1 VDQPLIFNFF
11 RIDTEDIGMEMDA
24 SYNWF
29 LVMLSFLVSVFG
41 SFTGL
46 QITNG
51 MKSSKQG
58 PSAVWIIAAAVSLGG
73 GAIWT
78 MHFIGMLAYQVP
90 MDVGY
95 TPGLTFLSLL
105 IAVVAVGI
113 GIFIAVSGQLSIIR
127 LLGAGLFTGLAVA
140 SMHYIG
146 MEAMVMHGSM
156 TYDNTLVGVSLVIA
170 VVAATVAL
178 WLAVNLKGT
187 LLMLGSAV
195 IMAIAVCGMHYTGM
209 AAMSMVHDHSAE
221 QLIIENS
228 MSPMTMGLFIFCAS
242 MLLLVICLI
251 MSLNQLSSRMEE
263 ELGEPEEGFAKT

>member
-1 VDQPLIFNFF
+1 
-11 RIDTEDIGMEMDA
+11 MEMEA

-29 LVMLSFLVSVFG
+29 LVSLSFLIAVFG

-51 MKSSKQG
+51 MKSSAAG
-58 PSAVWIIAAAVSLGG
+58 PTPLWIIAAAVSLGG

-90 MDVGY
+90 MDIGY
-95 TPGLTFLSLL
+95 LPGPTFASLAL
-105 IAVVAVGI
+105 AVIAVGI
-113 GIFIAVSGQLSIIR
+113 GIYIAVSGKLSIIR

-140 SMHYIG
+140 GMHYLG
-146 MEAMVMHGSM
+146 MEAMVMPGSTM
-156 TYDNTLVGVSLVIA
+156 VYDKTLVGASLGIA

-187 LLMLGSAV
+187 LIMLASAV
-195 IMAIAVCGMHYTGM
+195 VMAIAVCGMHYTGM
-209 AAMSMVHDHSAE
+209 AAMSMVHNHEDD
-221 QLIIENS
+221 QTIIENS

-251 MSLNQLSSRMEE
+251 MSLSQLSKKNQDEMQD
-263 ELGEPEEGFAKT
+263 EPT

>member
-1 VDQPLIFNFF
+1 
-11 RIDTEDIGMEMDA
+11 MEMEA

-51 MKSSKQG
+51 IKSSNSG
-58 PSAVWIIAAAVSLGG
+58 VSIPWIIAAALSLGG

-90 MDVGY
+90 MDIGY

-105 IAVVAVGI
+105 IAVVSVGI
-113 GIFIAVSGQLSIIR
+113 GIFIATAGELSVVR
-127 LLGAGLFTGLAVA
+127 LVGAGLFTGLAVA

-146 MEAMVMHGSM
+146 MAAMVMPGADM
-156 TYDNTLVGVSLVIA
+156 VYDKTLVGVSLVIA

-187 LLMLGSAV
+187 MVMLGSAIV
-195 IMAIAVCGMHYTGM
+195 MAIAVCGMHYTGM
-209 AAMSMVHDHSAE
+209 AAMSMKHNHETE
-221 QLIIENS
+221 QQIVENS
-228 MSPMTMGLFIFCAS
+228 MTPMTMGLFIFCAS

-251 MSLNQLSSRMEE
+251 MSLNQLSNRMQE
-263 ELGEPEEGFAKT
+263 ELGDAEHA

>member
-1 VDQPLIFNFF
+1 
-11 RIDTEDIGMEMDA
+11 MEMEA

-29 LVMLSFLVSVFG
+29 LVILSFLISVFG
-41 SFTGL
+41 AFTGL

-51 MKSSKQG
+51 MKSSQQG
-58 PSAVWIIAAAVSLGG
+58 ASATWIIAAAVSLGG

-95 TPGLTFLSLL
+95 KPGLTFLSLL

-113 GIFIAVSGQLSIIR
+113 GLYIAVSGALSITR
-127 LLGAGLFTGLAVA
+127 LLGAGMFTGLAVA
-140 SMHYIG
+140 SMHYLG
-146 MEAMVMHGSM
+146 MAAMVMPGEM
-156 TYDNTLVGVSLVIA
+156 VYDKTLVGASIVIA
-170 VVAATVAL
+170 IVAATVAL

-195 IMAIAVCGMHYTGM
+195 IMAVAVCGMHYTGM
-209 AAMSMVHDHSAE
+209 AAMGMVHDHTAE
-221 QLIIENS
+221 QIVIENS
-228 MSPMTMGLFIFCAS
+228 MTPMTMGLFIFCAS

-251 MSLNQLSSRMEE
+251 MSLNQLTSRMQE
-263 ELGEPEEGFAKT
+263 ELGEPENI

>member
-1 VDQPLIFNFF
+1 
-11 RIDTEDIGMEMDA
+11 MEMEV

-29 LVMLSFLVSVFG
+29 LVVLSFLISVFG

-51 MKSSKQG
+51 MKTSSEG
-58 PSAVWIIAAAVSLGG
+58 VSLGWVIAAAVSLGG

-113 GIFIAVSGQLSIIR
+113 GIYIAVSGELSIVR

-146 MEAMVMHGSM
+146 MEAMVMQGEM
-156 TYDNTLVGVSLVIA
+156 VYNKMLVGVSIA
-170 VVAATVAL
+170 IAIVAATVAL

-187 LLMLGSAV
+187 ALMLGSAV

-209 AAMSMVHDHSAE
+209 AAMGMIHDHSAE
-221 QLIIENS
+221 QVAIENS

-242 MLLLVICLI
+242 MLLLVICLV
-251 MSLNQLSSRMEE
+251 MSLNQLSNRMHE
-263 ELGEPEEGFAKT
+263 ELGEPDHV

>member
-1 VDQPLIFNFF
+1 
-11 RIDTEDIGMEMDA
+11 MEMDA

-29 LVMLSFLVSVFG
+29 LVSLSFLVAVFG

-51 MKSSKQG
+51 IKQSKER
-58 PSAVWIIAAAVSLGG
+58 PSILWITAAAISLGG

-95 TPGLTFLSLL
+95 DPVKTFASLG
-105 IAVVAVGI
+105 IAVLGVGI
-113 GIFIAVSGQLSIIR
+113 GVFLAVTGKLTIPK
-127 LLGAGLFTGLAVA
+127 LLFAGFFTGLAVA
-140 SMHYIG
+140 GMHYLG
-146 MEAMVMHGSM
+146 MAAMVMPGAVM
-156 TYDNTLVGVSLVIA
+156 TYNQILVGVSLGIA

-178 WLAVNLKGT
+178 WLAVNLKGVPI
-187 LLMLGSAV
+187 MLGSAV

-209 AAMSMVHDHSAE
+209 AAMSMTHNHEGDMM
-221 QLIIENS
+221 QIENS

-251 MSLNQLSSRMEE
+251 MSLNQLSSRIQEE
-263 ELGEPEEGFAKT
+263 MREDLEQA

>member
-1 VDQPLIFNFF
+1 
-11 RIDTEDIGMEMDA
+11 MEMEA

-29 LVMLSFLVSVFG
+29 LVGLSFLIAVFG

-51 MKSSKQG
+51 IKSSRKVS
-58 PSAVWIIAAAVSLGG
+58 PVWIAAAAVAIGG

-90 MDVGY
+90 MDMGY
-95 TPGLTFLSLL
+95 SPGLTFLSLV

-113 GIFIAVSGQLSIIR
+113 GIYIAVQGRLSVVR

-146 MEAMVMHGSM
+146 MEAMVMAGSM
-156 TYDNTLVGVSLVIA
+156 VYDRTLVTVSVVIA

-178 WLAVNLKGT
+178 WLAVNLRGT
-187 LLMLGSAV
+187 LPMLASAV
-195 IMAIAVCGMHYTGM
+195 VMGIAVCGMHYTGM
-209 AAMSMVHDHSAE
+209 AAMTMVHDHN
-221 QLIIENS
+221 LHHVVIENS
-228 MSPMTMGLFIFCAS
+228 MSPMTMGLFVFCAS

-251 MSLNQLSSRMEE
+251 MSLNQLSHRMYD
-263 ELGEPEEGFAKT
+263 ELVDA

>member
-1 VDQPLIFNFF
+1 
-11 RIDTEDIGMEMDA
+11 MEMDA
-24 SYNWF
+24 SYDWF
-29 LVMLSFLVSVFG
+29 LVILSFLVSVFG

-51 MKSSKQG
+51 MKSSKAG
-58 PSAVWIIAAAVSLGG
+58 PSITWIIAAAVSLGG

-78 MHFIGMLAYQVP
+78 MHFIGMLAYKTP
-90 MDVGY
+90 MDIGY

-105 IAVVAVGI
+105 IAVIAVGI
-113 GIFIAVSGQLSIIR
+113 GIYIAVTGKLSAVR

-146 MEAMVMHGSM
+146 MEAMVMPGAGM
-156 TYDNTLVGVSLVIA
+156 VYDKTLVGVSLGIA

-187 LLMLGSAV
+187 ALMLGSAV

-209 AAMSMVHDHSAE
+209 AAMSMTHDHSTE
-221 QLIIENS
+221 QLVVENS
-228 MSPMTMGLFIFCAS
+228 MTPMTMGLFIFCAS
-242 MLLLVICLI
+242 MFLLVICLI
-251 MSLNQLSSRMEE
+251 MSLNQLSDRMQEE
-263 ELGEPEEGFAKT
+263 IGELDHA

>member
-1 VDQPLIFNFF
+1 
-11 RIDTEDIGMEMDA
+11 MEMEA

-51 MKSSKQG
+51 IKSSNAG
-58 PSAVWIIAAAVSLGG
+58 VSIPWVIAAALSLGG

-95 TPGLTFLSLL
+95 TPGLTFLSLI
-105 IAVVAVGI
+105 IAVVSVGI
-113 GIFIAVSGQLSIIR
+113 GIYIATAGELSVVR
-127 LLGAGLFTGLAVA
+127 LVGAGLFTGLAVA

-146 MEAMVMHGSM
+146 MAAMVMPGADM
-156 TYDNTLVGVSLVIA
+156 VYDKVLVGVSLLIA

-187 LLMLGSAV
+187 MVMLGSAIV
-195 IMAIAVCGMHYTGM
+195 MAIAVCGMHYTGM
-209 AAMSMVHDHSAE
+209 AAMSMKHNHETE
-221 QLIIENS
+221 QQIIENS
-228 MSPMTMGLFIFCAS
+228 MTPMTMGLFIFCAS

-251 MSLNQLSSRMEE
+251 MSLNQLSNRMQE
-263 ELGEPEEGFAKT
+263 ELGDVEHA

>member
-1 VDQPLIFNFF
+1 
-11 RIDTEDIGMEMDA
+11 MEMEA

-29 LVMLSFLVSVFG
+29 LVALSFLISVFG

-51 MKSSKQG
+51 MKSSPQG
-58 PSAVWIIAAAVSLGG
+58 VSLMWVVAAAVSLGG

-105 IAVVAVGI
+105 IAIVAVGI
-113 GIFIAVSGQLSIIR
+113 GIYIAVSGRLSVVR
-127 LLGAGLFTGLAVA
+127 LLGAGMFTGLAVA

-146 MEAMVMHGSM
+146 MEAMVMPGVM
-156 TYDNTLVGVSLVIA
+156 VYDKTLVGVSIAIA

-195 IMAIAVCGMHYTGM
+195 VMAIAVCGMHYTGM
-209 AAMSMVHDHSAE
+209 AAMGMEHDHSAHH
-221 QLIIENS
+221 QAIENS

-242 MLLLVICLI
+242 MLLLVICLV
-251 MSLNQLSSRMEE
+251 MSLSQLSHRMEE
-263 ELGEPEEGFAKT
+263 ELGEENLGEAHHG

>member
-1 VDQPLIFNFF
+1 
-11 RIDTEDIGMEMDA
+11 MEMEV

-29 LVMLSFLVSVFG
+29 LVSLSFLVAVFG

-51 MKSSKQG
+51 MKSSSSG
-58 PSAVWIIAAAVSLGG
+58 PTPIWIAAAAVSLGG

-90 MDVGY
+90 MDIGY
-95 TPGLTFLSLL
+95 LPGPTFASLAL
-105 IAVVAVGI
+105 AIVAVGI
-113 GIFIAVSGQLSIIR
+113 GVYIAVSGKLSVVR

-140 SMHYIG
+140 GMHYLG
-146 MEAMVMHGSM
+146 MKAMVMPGSTM
-156 TYDNTLVGVSLVIA
+156 VYDKTLVGISLVIA

-187 LLMLGSAV
+187 AIMLGSAV
-195 IMAIAVCGMHYTGM
+195 VMAIAVCGMHYTGM
-209 AAMSMVHDHSAE
+209 AAMSMTHNHEAD
-221 QLIIENS
+221 QTIIENS

-251 MSLNQLSSRMEE
+251 MSLNQLSNKIQDDMQD
-263 ELGEPEEGFAKT
+263 EPA

>member
-1 VDQPLIFNFF
+1 
-11 RIDTEDIGMEMDA
+11 MEMEA

-29 LVMLSFLVSVFG
+29 LVALSFLISVFG

-51 MKSSKQG
+51 MKSSQQG
-58 PSAVWIIAAAVSLGG
+58 VSLLWIFAAALSLGG

-95 TPGLTFLSLL
+95 SPGLTFLSLL
-105 IAVVAVGI
+105 IAIVAVGI
-113 GIFIAVSGQLSIIR
+113 GIFIAVSGKLTVVR

-146 MEAMVMHGSM
+146 MEAMVMPGVM
-156 TYDNTLVGVSLVIA
+156 VYDKTLVGVSIAIA
-170 VVAATVAL
+170 VIAATVAL
-178 WLAVNLKGT
+178 WLAVNLKGN

-195 IMAIAVCGMHYTGM
+195 VMAVAVCGMHYTGM
-209 AAMSMVHDHSAE
+209 AAMGMEHDHSAHHVA
-221 QLIIENS
+221 IENS
-228 MSPMTMGLFIFCAS
+228 MTPMTMGLFIFCAS

-251 MSLNQLSSRMEE
+251 MSLNQLSHRMDE
-263 ELGEPEEGFAKT
+263 ELGEPDHI

>member
-1 VDQPLIFNFF
+1 
-11 RIDTEDIGMEMDA
+11 MEMEA

-29 LVMLSFLVSVFG
+29 LVILSFLVSVFG

-51 MKSSKQG
+51 MKSSKTG
-58 PSAVWIIAAAVSLGG
+58 PSLLWIVAAAVSLGG

-95 TPGLTFLSLL
+95 TPGLTFASLL
-105 IAVVAVGI
+105 IAIISVGI
-113 GIFIAVSGQLSIIR
+113 GIYIAVSGKLSIVR
-127 LLGAGLFTGLAVA
+127 LLGAGVFTGLAVA

-146 MEAMVMHGSM
+146 MKAMVMPGSTM
-156 TYDNTLVGVSLVIA
+156 EYNSTLVAASLVIA

-178 WLAVNLKGT
+178 WLAVNLKGS

-195 IMAIAVCGMHYTGM
+195 IMAVAVCGMHYTGM
-209 AAMSMVHDHSAE
+209 AAMTMKHDHDAE
-221 QLIIENS
+221 QIIIENS
-228 MSPMTMGLFIFCAS
+228 MTPMTMGLFIFCAS

-251 MSLNQLSSRMEE
+251 MSLNQLSNRMEE
-263 ELGEPEEGFAKT
+263 ESGETEIV

>member
-1 VDQPLIFNFF
+1 
-11 RIDTEDIGMEMDA
+11 MEA

-29 LVMLSFLVSVFG
+29 LVILSFVISVFG

-51 MKSSKQG
+51 MKSSNQG
-58 PSAVWIIAAAVSLGG
+58 VSLGWIIAAAVSLGG

-113 GIFIAVSGQLSIIR
+113 GIYIAVSGELSVIR

-146 MEAMVMHGSM
+146 MEAMVMSGTM
-156 TYDNTLVGVSLVIA
+156 VYDKTLVGVSLAIA

-209 AAMSMVHDHSAE
+209 AAMGMVHDHSAE
-221 QLIIENS
+221 QMVIENS

-251 MSLNQLSSRMEE
+251 MSLNQLSNRMHE
-263 ELGEPEEGFAKT
+263 ELGELDHS

>member
-1 VDQPLIFNFF
+1 
-11 RIDTEDIGMEMDA
+11 MEMEA

-51 MKSSKQG
+51 IKSSNSG
-58 PSAVWIIAAAVSLGG
+58 VSIPWIIAAALSLGG

-90 MDVGY
+90 MDIGY

-105 IAVVAVGI
+105 IAVVSVGI
-113 GIFIAVSGQLSIIR
+113 GIFIATAGELSVVR
-127 LLGAGLFTGLAVA
+127 LIGAGLFTGLAVA

-146 MEAMVMHGSM
+146 MAAMVMPGADM
-156 TYDNTLVGVSLVIA
+156 VYDKTLVGVSLVIA

-187 LLMLGSAV
+187 MVMLGSAIV
-195 IMAIAVCGMHYTGM
+195 MAIAVCGMHYTGM
-209 AAMSMVHDHSAE
+209 AAMSMKHNHETE
-221 QLIIENS
+221 QQIVENS
-228 MSPMTMGLFIFCAS
+228 MTPMTMGLFIFCAS

-251 MSLNQLSSRMEE
+251 MSLNQLSNRMQE
-263 ELGEPEEGFAKT
+263 ELGDAEHA